1 MNILIILALAI
12 IATLAIT
19 AGYYLFKVRQV
30 TRQEDLQSKEN
41 QQAWL
46 LHRNNLI
53 KDIHFIA
60 NSMTQ
65 EQCEITEGC
74 MRLEYLIGKV
84 DDSEQIRASFSHIY
98 GHFNATAHM
107 PIKDAYQSLSK
118 KEQFKLDK
126 ERSRLEVES
135 KAGVL
140 EDSKRLSQHAFS

>member
-1 MNILIILALAI
+1 MNIFIIFAVAIIVILAIL
-12 IATLAIT
+12 

-30 TRQEDLQSKEN
+30 TLQEKAQTKEN
-41 QQAWL
+41 HQAWL

-74 MRLEYLIGKV
+74 MRLEYLIDKV
-84 DDSEQIRASFSHIY
+84 DDSEQIRATFNYIY
-98 GHFNATAHM
+98 EHYNATAHM

-126 ERSRLEVES
+126 ERSRLEAQNKVN
-135 KAGVL
+135 VL
-140 EDSKRLSQHAFS
+140 KDTSRLSQHPFS